1 MSNETTNKVEVP
13 SIEKFYI
20 KDQSNLLGAFLK
32 DGEYCKKYPLFVM
45 GNDNRFHINYN
56 GVMEKFMNMKDVLIE
71 IEFGVGEYSGAYG
84 TYKPEN
90 LYVHVAGTELEA
102 IERYSGGR
110 DHDGSDCKSVM
121 RIRACDIDNLRF
133 AHVTVVKA
141 DSINYKTYEE
151 IEKEEENNNG

>member
-1 MSNETTNKVEVP
+1 MSNETTKNVKTP
-13 SIEKFYI
+13 SIENFYI
-20 KDQSNLLGAFLK
+20 KDQHNLLGAPLK

-56 GVMEKFMNMKDVLIE
+56 GVMEKFMNMKDVLFE
-71 IEFGVGEYSGAYG
+71 IEFSVGEYSGAYG

-110 DHDGSDCKSVM
+110 DHDGSDCKSII

-133 AHVTVVKA
+133 THVTVVKA

-151 IEKEEENNNG
+151 IEKEEEK